1 MADPVTTAAIIGA
14 GATVAGGLMGSRSAK
29 KAAEAQRAQAAA
41 SIEAAKIAA
50 EEARFRPIGITTRF
64 GTATPQLTQEGR
76 LAGYEYAPSGELQ
89 ALQDQLAR
97 IYGPS
102 LGQAERAAALQPQF
116 EQAAGG
122 LFGLGA
128 QYLGQSPEELRQ
140 RYMQQQRDVL
150 RPYDIEEEQRLAA
163 GVFGRGRGGLSVGA
177 GGQPELQA
185 LSESRRRRDLQLA
198 AQADMA
204 AQQQLGFGAGLFGQG
219 AGLMGAG
226 YQTQQASLAPFQT
239 AFGLGGQAEEM
250 AMQPMQVGAAL
261 GAQTAQ
267 FGGTAA
273 QILQGGANTAA
284 ALNAQAEQARAAQ
297 MAGFGAGIA
306 NAGQNYYNMQMLNK
320 IYNPT
325 TPTTAATPAATT
337 PVVNP
342 TTTAIPGMQYS
353 GMFTDLQSA
362 QNFS

>member
-1 MADPVTTAAIIGA
+1 MAVDPVSAGIMA
-14 GATVAGGLMGSRSAK
+14 GATVAGGLMGSRAAK

-76 LAGYEYAPSGELQ
+76 LSGYEYAPSGELQ
-89 ALQDQLAR
+89 SIQDQLAR

-116 EQAAGG
+116 EQAGMG
-122 LFGLGA
+122 LFGLGQ
-128 QYLGQSPEELRQ
+128 QYVGQTPEEIRQ

-150 RPYDIEEEQRLAA
+150 RPYDIEEEQRLSA

-177 GGQPELQA
+177 GGQPDLQA

-219 AGLMGAG
+219 AGVLGAG
-226 YQTQQASLAPFQT
+226 YQAQQASLAPFQT

-250 AMQPMQVGAAL
+250 AMQPMQIGAAL
-261 GAQTAQ
+261 GAKTAQ
-267 FGGTAA
+267 FGGTAG

-284 ALNAQAEQARAAQ
+284 ALNAQAQQAQAAQ
-297 MAGFGAGIA
+297 MAGFGAGLA
-306 NAGQNYYNMQMLNK
+306 GAGQNYYNMQMMK
-320 IYNPT
+320 DIYNPA
-325 TPTTAATPAATT
+325 PRATPAPIFED
-337 PVVNP
+337 PVAP
-342 TTTAIPGMQYS
+342 APIPSQTINYGAGITQPGAFS
-353 GMFTDLQSA
+353 PLQS
-362 QNFS
+362 S